1 MKKLVLSAAVGTALI
16 CAAPLHAEEEHR
28 QLGAHIHGHG
38 TLNIAIEGGKVAMEL
53 VAPGMDIVGFE
64 HAANTDKQKALVKK
78 AIDTL
83 EKDALTLFAV
93 SEAAKCSVVKAKAE
107 LEGAEEHGESEEHK
121 DHDHEKEAKKDDHD
135 HDHDKEAK
143 KDDHDHDHEKEA
155 KKDDHDHDH
164 EKKAEHDG
172 EAEHREFHVA
182 YELTCAA
189 PAELKT
195 LDLHF
200 FKQFPNSKELMV
212 TVVDATGAKKLE
224 ATPANP
230 QIQLAK

>member
-64 HAANTDKQKALVKK
+64 HEASTDEQKALVKK

-83 EKDALTLFAV
+83 EKDALTLFTV

-107 LEGAEEHGESEEHK
+107 LEGAEEHDEPEGHK
-121 DHDHEKEAKKDDHD
+121 GHDHD

-143 KDDHDHDHEKEA
+143 KDDHDHDHDKEA

-182 YELTCAA
+182 YELACAA

-195 LDLHF
+195 LDVQF

-230 QIQLAK
+230 QIQLAKE